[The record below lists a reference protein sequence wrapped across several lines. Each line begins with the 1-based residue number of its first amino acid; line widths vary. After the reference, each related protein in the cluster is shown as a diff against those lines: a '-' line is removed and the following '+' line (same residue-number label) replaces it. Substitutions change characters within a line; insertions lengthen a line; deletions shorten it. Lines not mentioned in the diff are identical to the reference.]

1 MDKWQEL
8 EELLSGVFGAA
19 KIRADG
25 HEVIFQKS
33 LYREKLVVQVW
44 VDGAIKGDWIKVNDN
59 GEPKHSEGR
68 FFRPM
73 KSRCWKLKQYKE
85 LKKVFGKKEAD
96 KMTELRVVG
105 FLPYWGSPR
114 PLISHLKK
122 NFPDLELLPL
132 TNSEVAS

>member
-1 MDKWQEL
+1 MNKWQEL
-8 EELLSGVFGAA
+8 EQLLSGVFGVA

-25 HEVIFQKS
+25 HEVIFEKS
-33 LYREKLVVQVW
+33 LDREKLVVQVW
-44 VDGAIKGDWIKVNDN
+44 VDGCFKGDWITANDN

-68 FFRPM
+68 FFHPM
-73 KSRCWKLKQYKE
+73 KRRSWKLKQYKE

-114 PLISHLKK
+114 TLISHLKK
-122 NFPDLELLPL
+122 HFPDLELVS
-132 TNSEVAS
+132 SEVAS